1 MYFYVYVHCEVLII
15 KKKGR
20 ERERERERVRKHE
33 CTDDDTRL
41 LIIKIRF
48 KKFRDEFTLP
58 CNKVRPFIYICMKN
72 LTINTCKS
80 DH

>member
-1 MYFYVYVHCEVLII
+1 M
-15 KKKGR
+15 
-20 ERERERERVRKHE
+20 RKHE

>member
-1 MYFYVYVHCEVLII
+1 MH
-15 KKKGR
+15 
-20 ERERERERVRKHE
+20 KHE
-33 CTDDDTRL
+33 CTDDDIRL
-41 LIIKIRF
+41 LIIKRF

-58 CNKVRPFIYICMKN
+58 CNKARPFIYICMKN